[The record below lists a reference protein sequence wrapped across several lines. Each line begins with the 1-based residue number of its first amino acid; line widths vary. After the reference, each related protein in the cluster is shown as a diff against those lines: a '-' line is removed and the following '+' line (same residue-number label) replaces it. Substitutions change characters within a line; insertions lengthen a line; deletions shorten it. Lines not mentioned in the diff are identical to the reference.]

1 MADGV
6 ERRGRTGMRGEEP
19 MPGTGMS
26 VTRFTAFFI
35 WFLLVKYVFDLGAAA
50 LNARMPNVFTSAIK
64 AVVHA

>member
-1 MADGV
+1 
-6 ERRGRTGMRGEEP
+6 